1 MAIAFTDREMQ
12 RAWRE
17 NRSAYGYENP
27 KTNAHRLLLFYA
39 VECGLK
45 AMYMKRTKKHR
56 SDYCYDQRFKQA
68 QHDINKLLDLLAAGN
83 LKLPKFIFI
92 SEIKDDKN
100 RSEKRQL
107 NPGQINQ
114 MWRYGGKL
122 EKWGNESQQQN
133 STDEDLEAKLLNI
146 CEFIEQ
152 ELNR

>member
-17 NRSAYGYENP
+17 NRSAYGCENP

-45 AMYMKRTKKHR
+45 AMYMKRTRKNR
-56 SDYCYDQRFKQA
+56 IDYCQDERFKQA

-92 SEIKDDKN
+92 SDIKDDKN

-107 NPGQINQ
+107 NLGQINQ

-122 EKWGNESQQQN
+122 ERWGDESEQQS
-133 STDEDLEAKLLNI
+133 STDKHLEEKLLTI
-146 CEFIEQ
+146 CKFIEQ
-152 ELNR
+152 ELK